1 MRGDEL
7 ELGRILVINIG
18 GVSRK
23 DIKVVVDFEKYS
35 IKCHFVSRAQK
46 QPRLWY
52 LLTKMK
58 TRQA

>member
-46 QPRLWY
+46 QPRL
-52 LLTKMK
+52 
-58 TRQA
+58 